1 MTSPRDYKTSRPR
14 VGAGA
19 RHANAANAANAAGGR
34 LRFAAGAVFGLS
46 LGLCVA
52 VAVHLYHRAQAPAD
66 ATVTADAAREA
77 PQPPAEDDKIHYDFF
92 HLLPGF
98 KLEIPPP
105 DGVAADAP
113 AARAGSR
120 FILQA
125 GAFKMREQAHRQ
137 RRKLADMGYRASVHS
152 FRAADVDWHRVW
164 IGPYLELARANEAR
178 LALKAK
184 GIETLLTGH

>member
-1 MTSPRDYKTSRPR
+1 MTSPRDYKASRPR
-14 VGAGA
+14 PRARAGA
-19 RHANAANAANAAGGR
+19 FRAVAAKTSGGR
-34 LRFAAGAVFGLS
+34 LRFVAGAVFGLS
-46 LGLCVA
+46 LGLCAA
-52 VAVHLYHRAQAPAD
+52 VAVHLYHRAQAPSD
-66 ATVTADAAREA
+66 ATAPAAVAREA
-77 PQPPAEDDKIHYDFF
+77 PAPPAEDDKIHYDFF
-92 HLLPGF
+92 DLLPGF

-105 DGVAADAP
+105 DGDAAKAP

-125 GAFKMREQAHRQ
+125 GAFKTREQARRQ

-164 IGPYLELARANEAR
+164 IGPYPELARANQAR

>member
-1 MTSPRDYKTSRPR
+1 MTSPRDYKASRPR
-14 VGAGA
+14 MGAGA
-19 RHANAANAANAAGGR
+19 LRANVAGGR

-46 LGLCVA
+46 LGLCAA

-66 ATVTADAAREA
+66 ATATADAAREA
-77 PQPPAEDDKIHYDFF
+77 PAAAAEGDEIHYDFF
-92 HLLPGF
+92 DLLPGF

-105 DGVAADAP
+105 DGDADDIP

-125 GAFKMREQAHRQ
+125 GAFKEREQAQRQ
-137 RRKLADMGYRASVHS
+137 RQQLVGMGYRAGVHK
-152 FRAADVDWHRVW
+152 FRAAGADWHRVW
-164 IGPYLELARANEAR
+164 IGPYPELARANEAR
-178 LALKAK
+178 LALKEK